1 MSESEDFDS
10 TPVAGLGI
18 VYEGTKLIH
27 YTHSRTA
34 VDKAKLCPIDT
45 TRPNPPPRVAIVL
58 ADGERMIGWAA
69 KGHGGEVVVNAKSR
83 VFDVTPAEHA
93 EEALLR
99 ELADTELSNATA
111 YITLEPC
118 TSRNKGRPCVDLLIA
133 RGIRT
138 VFVGNSDPHP
148 DINKG
153 AWRSF
158 LPAGVRVLDFAPEL
172 RNEARRD
179 NAAFFDKFTT
189 SFTLS
194 GSGSFDYTQGDRML
208 GEPGRQFRTHWSKR
222 GEGSIAAYGDNDSVC
237 VAVGC
242 KKFSDIDDPG
252 RWFEDSAY
260 AKHVDAGQ
268 IVIFKRSYGYALVLV
283 RSVRYG
289 RNGEIPRLD
298 FAYEIRYN
306 AVSR

>member
-158 LPAGVRVLDFAPEL
+158 LPQGFGYWISHPSFATKPGVITRPSSTSSQLPLRLAARAHSTTRRAIECSANPE
-172 RNEARRD
+172 A
-179 NAAFFDKFTT
+179 
-189 SFTLS
+189 
-194 GSGSFDYTQGDRML
+194 
-208 GEPGRQFRTHWSKR
+208 
-222 GEGSIAAYGDNDSVC
+222 
-237 VAVGC
+237 
-242 KKFSDIDDPG
+242 
-252 RWFEDSAY
+252 
-260 AKHVDAGQ
+260 
-268 IVIFKRSYGYALVLV
+268 
-283 RSVRYG
+283 
-289 RNGEIPRLD
+289 IPHSL
-298 FAYEIRYN
+298 E
-306 AVSR
+306 